1 MKRVIEG
8 VNPIPGFNG
17 SQNIDLNVYQEID
30 IPTQID
36 GTFSHIGSI
45 KLDDVDEDDS
55 IWLND
60 AVRADGNTLERIE
73 DFVNNFEVTGFNTK
87 LVPPIM
93 GTDGKPRDGR
103 GRVIAAKRRGEKY
116 IPALFYTY
124 VNDTERCRVSNGLK
138 ENLRHDPAY
147 TSTREDVIQGAL
159 HLLGNGELEN
169 DEGKIRAWL
178 YELNAHRK
186 FNSRNITI
194 IVDSIK
200 RRGENGGKE
209 AVRVRSRQDWERWI
223 KKNLD
228 LKVNTTNGKIG
239 NNVW

>member
-73 DFVNNFEVTGFNTK
+73 DFVNNFEVTGYF
-87 LVPPIM
+87 
-93 GTDGKPRDGR
+93 R
-103 GRVIAAKRRGEKY
+103 GITTT
-116 IPALFYTY
+116 FFSQ
-124 VNDTERCRVSNGLK
+124 NF
-138 ENLRHDPAY
+138 
-147 TSTREDVIQGAL
+147 
-159 HLLGNGELEN
+159 
-169 DEGKIRAWL
+169 KIT
-178 YELNAHRK
+178 
-186 FNSRNITI
+186 FS
-194 IVDSIK
+194 
-200 RRGENGGKE
+200 
-209 AVRVRSRQDWERWI
+209 Q
-223 KKNLD
+223 
-228 LKVNTTNGKIG
+228 KV
-239 NNVW
+239 